1 MKKSNLALFSVL
13 GIVVLF
19 FRMGCSTYNGLV
31 NTDEEV
37 EKAWNNVETQYQRRS
52 DLILNLAKTV
62 MKAADTEKEILQGVI
77 QARSEA
83 SSIKL
88 DASKLNQENIAQFE
102 AAQSKLSGS
111 LSRLMLVVERYPN
124 LKSIPQFAKLNDEI
138 AGTENRIST
147 ARSDFNEAVASYNK
161 RVRKFPNVLFAGMFG
176 FERRSGFSAKEGADD
191 APDMDAVFGE

>member
-1 MKKSNLALFSVL
+1 MKKSTLALFSVL
-13 GIVVLF
+13 GIIVLF
-19 FRMGCSTYNGLV
+19 FGMGCSTYNGLV
-31 NTDEEV
+31 NYDEEV
-37 EKAWNNVETQYQRRS
+37 DKSWNNVETQYQRRS

-77 QARSEA
+77 EARSAA

-88 DASKLNQENIAQFE
+88 DASKLNAENMAKFE

-111 LSRLMLVVERYPN
+111 LSRLMLVVERYPQ

-147 ARSDFNEAVASYNK
+147 ARSDFNEVVANYNK
-161 RVRKFPNVLFAGMFG
+161 RVRKFPNVIFAGMFG
-176 FERRSGFSAKEGADD
+176 FERKTGFSSEQGAEK
-191 APDMDAVFGE
+191 APDMDDVFGE